1 MAHVSVWLHTVWATK
16 NREKI
21 LVTGKRELICEH
33 IKQNASEKGFYI
45 DIVNGYLDHLH
56 CLMALRSDWT
66 VAKQLQMIK
75 GEAAHWANKNSVLE
89 NKLEWAD
96 EYFAASVS
104 MDKLD
109 IVRNYILNQEAHHR
123 TNSFEAEYVRF
134 LSAYGL
140 NQG

>member
-16 NREKI
+16 NRERI
-21 LVTGKRELICEH
+21 LVNGKRELICEH

-75 GEAAHWANKNSVLE
+75 GEAAHWANKNSILE

-140 NQG
+140 SQG

>member
-1 MAHVSVWLHTVWATK
+1 MAHVSVWLHAVWATK
-16 NREKI
+16 NRERI

-75 GEAAHWANKNSVLE
+75 GEVAHWVNKNGLLA

-104 MDKLD
+104 IDKLD
-109 IVRNYILNQEAHHR
+109 IVRTYIRNQEAHHR
-123 TNSFEAEYVRF
+123 ECSFEAEYVRF
-134 LSAYGL
+134 LSAYGFS
-140 NQG
+140 

>member
-16 NREKI
+16 NRERI
-21 LVTGKRELICEH
+21 LVAGKRELICEH
-33 IKQNASEKGFYI
+33 IKQNAAEKGFYI
-45 DIVNGYLDHLH
+45 DIVNGYLNHLH

-75 GEAAHWANKNSVLE
+75 GEAAHWINKNGMLE

-109 IVRNYILNQEAHHR
+109 IVRNYIRNQEGHHR
-123 TNSFEAEYVRF
+123 TCSFEAEYVRF
-134 LSAYGL
+134 LSAYGFS
-140 NQG
+140 QG